1 MNARILANCEIS
13 RLVWIFRTKS
23 CVHHLRT
30 DTVQP
35 RNLSS
40 SVPDIADACIET
52 GTDNITTQS
61 EYNDAFSTPD
71 FQSDIE
77 NDAPVN
83 TSPAQKEHFKSPLKR
98 GKKRINYDDKF
109 FEIESKKLS
118 YFEKS
123 SQMKQDSDY
132 QFLMSL
138 PEERQLRLRMKLMDV
153 LLQEQEDRNSSVMS
167 TSNVSPL
174 SFESTRSSH
183 NSSHSNEFVTDKNSA
198 AVYHSNFDPL

>member
-1 MNARILANCEIS
+1 M
-13 RLVWIFRTKS
+13 
-23 CVHHLRT
+23 
-30 DTVQP
+30 
-35 RNLSS
+35 SS
-40 SVPDIADACIET
+40 SVPDISEDCIET

-61 EYNDAFSTPD
+61 ESNDAFSTPD
-71 FQSDIE
+71 FQSDMENTTSDPYRE

-83 TSPAQKEHFKSPLKR
+83 TSPAQKKHFKSPLKR
-98 GKKRINYDDKF
+98 GKKRINYDERF
-109 FEIESKKLS
+109 LEIESKKLS

-138 PEERQLRLRMKLMDV
+138 LPSLQEVPEERKLRVRMKLMDV

-183 NSSHSNEFVTDKNSA
+183 NSSHSNEFVTDQNNA
-198 AVYHSNFDPL
+198 AVYYSNFDPL